1 VLSFTLPARV
11 TEPEALLKTAISLIT
26 LVCALTVPASAYADP
41 FSFSNGTPDG
51 RMGMASRPGSSGVTE
66 IEAAD
71 DFILNSTTSL
81 TSASFWGLLPST
93 GSILGVDV
101 EIYRVFP
108 QDSDTTRT
116 PAVPT
121 RANSPSDVVFD
132 ARDSAT
138 NLTFTSSVLSNS
150 FSVANSVVNGINKFP
165 NQTTGGEGPASGK
178 EVEID
183 VNFTLPIDLGAGHY
197 FFVPQ
202 VLLSNG
208 TFLWLSSA
216 RPNPALTPDLQ
227 AWIRNGN
234 LDPDWLRVGTDIVGG
249 SPAPTFNGAF
259 SLGGSTASSTPE
271 PSSWVLLLTGSA
283 AFLRKLRPR

>member
-1 VLSFTLPARV
+1 M
-11 TEPEALLKTAISLIT
+11 KIAISLLT
-26 LVCALTVPASAYADP
+26 LTCALAASASASADT

-51 RMGMASRPGSSGVTE
+51 RMGMASRPGSAGGIE

-71 DFILNSTTSL
+71 DFILTGQTSL
-81 TSASFWGLLPST
+81 TSATFEGLLPSSAA
-93 GSILGVDV
+93 SILGVDI

-108 QDSDTTRT
+108 FDSTN
-116 PAVPT
+116 PPSGNVPT
-121 RANSPSDVVFD
+121 RVNSPSDDAFA

-138 NLTFTSSVLSNS
+138 NLTFTSTILSPN
-150 FSVANSVVNGINKFP
+150 FTVANSVVNGINKLP
-165 NQTTGGEGPASGK
+165 NVTTGGEGAASGQ
-178 EVEID
+178 EAEID

-216 RPNPALTPDLQ
+216 RPNPALSLDLQ

-249 SPAPTFNGAF
+249 ATPPTFNGAF
-259 SLGGSTASSTPE
+259 TLSGITASPTPE

-283 AFLRKLRPR
+283 ALLCKLRPR